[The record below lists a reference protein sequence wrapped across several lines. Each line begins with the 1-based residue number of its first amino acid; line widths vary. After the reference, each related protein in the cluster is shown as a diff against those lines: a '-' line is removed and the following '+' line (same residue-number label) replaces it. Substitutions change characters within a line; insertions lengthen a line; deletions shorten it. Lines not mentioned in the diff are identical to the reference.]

1 MSDVLTSIEAVF
13 NLQTLLILVIG
24 VVAGIVIGSIPGFT
38 ITMGVA
44 LTLPFSFGMEPLDG
58 IALMIGVMVGG
69 SSGGLMPS
77 ILLGIPGTPSA
88 MATVFDGF
96 PMTRQGRAGEA
107 LAIGLLASVVG
118 SIISGIILIF
128 LAPGLASVATRFGPW
143 EMAALMLFGL
153 TAIAG
158 LGGGSVVKGL
168 ISGFLGIAFALVGL
182 DMLTGSQ
189 RFTFGLVELQGGFNF
204 LPVLIGLFAFSQL
217 LGDVKRPPPDA
228 GDMAKKNVSY
238 PLHKA
243 FGTLFKNRINL
254 LRSSLVGV
262 LVGLLPGAGGS
273 IANVM
278 SYDVARKFSRNPEE
292 FGRGTPNGVIASES
306 ANNSSVGGALV
317 PTMAFGIPG
326 DATTAMI
333 LGALL
338 IHGIQPGPMFLT
350 TQPTLAYGIF
360 IVFLLAAVV
369 MLIVQG
375 YGIRL
380 FLQVNKIPAHHLLPA
395 ILVLCAVGS
404 FAINRRVFDIIV
416 LILFGLI
423 GFWMKENNFG
433 LAPFILGI
441 ILGPMLERSLRQAVT
456 ADSNLA
462 LFITR
467 PISGVLVVAAVLSLG
482 YGIYTAMKSSNR
494 KPDEAS
500 DGQTV
505 AQSERKDA

>member
-1 MSDVLTSIEAVF
+1 MNDLLASLDAILT
-13 NLQTLLILVIG
+13 LKTLLILVVG
-24 VVAGIVIGSIPGFT
+24 VVAGIVVGSIPGFT

-96 PMTRQGRAGEA
+96 PMARQGRAGEA
-107 LAIGLLASVVG
+107 LALGLLASVVG

-128 LAPGLASVATRFGPW
+128 LAPSLASVAMRFGPW

-158 LGGGSVVKGL
+158 LGDGSVLKGL

-189 RFTFGLVELQGGFNF
+189 RFTFGMVELQGGFNF

-217 LGDVKRPPPDA
+217 LGDIKRPPPEA
-228 GDMAKKNVSY
+228 GEMARKNVSY

-243 FGTLFKNRINL
+243 FGTLMKNRVNV

-278 SYDVARKFSRNPEE
+278 SYDVARKSSRRPEE
-292 FGRGTPNGVIASES
+292 FGRGNPNGVIASES

-350 TQPTLAYGIF
+350 SEPVLAYGIF
-360 IVFLLAAVV
+360 IAFLLAAVV
-369 MLIVQG
+369 MLLVQG

-380 FLQVNKIPAHHLLPA
+380 FLQVNKIPTHHLLPG

-423 GFWMKENNFG
+423 GFWMKENKFE

-462 LFITR
+462 LFLTR

-482 YGIYTAMKSSNR
+482 YGIYSASKARKQKSAAGSIDDPADQNER
-494 KPDEAS
+494 S
-500 DGQTV
+500 DV
-505 AQSERKDA
+505 